1 MSPGAVALLLG
12 VLAVLGSVPWWWR
25 RPTPARS
32 ASHAGFVVGP
42 AALGPATRGATAAPA
57 ARTGAPDVGVGAVDL
72 GPALLL
78 ELVDSAL
85 GTGAAV
91 PRALDAVARTLP
103 GAQGAALHGVAS
115 ALALGAGWST
125 AWAHAPSSGELER
138 ALAVSWT
145 TGAAPGPALRAAAD
159 RLRREAR
166 GEARE
171 AAARLGVHLVL
182 PLGLCFLPAFML
194 LGLVPVVI
202 SLAGG
207 LVG

>member
-1 MSPGAVALLLG
+1 MSPGTVAFLLG

-32 ASHAGFVVGP
+32 ASHAGSAVGP
-42 AALGPATRGATAAPA
+42 AALGPATRGASA
-57 ARTGAPDVGVGAVDL
+57 ARAGVPDGGIGTVDL

-125 AWAHAPSSGELER
+125 AWAHAPSFGELER

-194 LGLVPVVI
+194 LGLVPVVV